1 VTRFLLALTLI
12 ASLGLSFHLTAARG
26 DNWPEFRGPTGQGI
40 VRDAPLPTEWS
51 DTKNVV
57 WKQPIPG
64 LGWSSPI
71 ILNGRIYLTTAV
83 PDEKTKD
90 QSLRAMCLDAQTG
103 KVIWDKE
110 VFKQNGKTAP
120 KIHGKNSHASP
131 TPLTDGQRI
140 YVHFGHDGT
149 AALDLDG
156 KILWT
161 QTSLKYKPVHG
172 NGGMPVL
179 VDDLLV
185 FSCDGGDK
193 QFVVAL
199 DKSSGKVAWQTKRD
213 ADAGKKF
220 SFSTGLLITVNGQ
233 KQVVLPGA
241 GAVCAYDAKD
251 GKEIWRVNYGD
262 GYSVVPRPVAGH
274 GMVFLSSGY
283 DSPKL
288 YAIRTDGTGT
298 VSKSHVAWTL
308 DKGAPLTPSPLLV
321 GDEVYVISDQGI
333 ASCLDAKTG
342 KLHWQ
347 ERVGGAHSSSPI
359 FADGKIYFLS
369 EQGVGTVIK
378 ADKKFEIIS
387 RNPMNE
393 KTLASYA
400 ASDGALFVRTEKN
413 LYRIGSK

>member
-1 VTRFLLALTLI
+1 MTRFLLALTL
-12 ASLGLSFHLTAARG
+12 LGLSLQISTARG
-26 DNWPEFRGPTGQGI
+26 ENWPEFRGPTGQGI
-40 VRDAPLPTEWS
+40 VRDKPLPTEWS
-51 DTKNVV
+51 NTKNVV

-71 ILNGRIYLTTAV
+71 VFNGRIYLTTAV
-83 PDEKTKD
+83 LDDKTKD
-90 QSLRAMCLDAQTG
+90 QSLRALCLDVQTG
-103 KVIWDKE
+103 KVVWDKE
-110 VFKQNGKTAP
+110 VFKENGKTAP
-120 KIHGKNSHASP
+120 KIHSKNSHASP
-131 TPLTDGQRI
+131 TPLTDGQRL

-149 AALDLDG
+149 AALDFDG
-156 KILWT
+156 NILWT

-172 NGGMPVL
+172 NGGMPIL

-199 DKSSGKVAWQTKRD
+199 DKSSGKVVWQTKRD
-213 ADAGKKF
+213 SDAGKKF
-220 SFSTGLLITVNGQ
+220 SFCTGLLITVNDQ

-241 GAVCAYDAKD
+241 GAVCAYDAKN

-298 VSKSHVAWTL
+298 VSQSHVAWTL

-321 GDEVYVISDQGI
+321 GDELYVISDQGI

-342 KLHWQ
+342 KPYWQ
-347 ERVGGAHSSSPI
+347 ERVGGAYSASPL
-359 FADGKIYFLS
+359 FADGKIYFQS

-400 ASDGALFVRTEKN
+400 ASDGALFIRTEKN
-413 LYRIGSK
+413 LYRIGTK